1 MARLSSFYRKAI
13 GRTQY
18 GFEYGRGLLA
28 GRKLSV
34 SLLCIS
40 TLLLFSQSGC
50 SVWDL
55 ARRTMRDEPDCY
67 DVRPE
72 EEEDLER
79 YRCWAV
85 EAWQSANGSMGSGA
99 FYEGF
104 MDGFVDH
111 VYSGGSGEPPVIPP
125 CQFWTNRNGD
135 ASPSITEWN
144 AGFRRGAAAAS
155 EGGYRERVVVPVS
168 IGTGRPQRA
177 NVSGQCVAHEP
188 NRNSDHETD
197 YSPWDVSSTESDP
210 VEFMEAPETSYELP
224 SASEAQSASEAPG
237 ELPALEAQPETY
249 LNSTPW
255 PEPESRTIELDPDEQ
270 FESDGPTLG
279 NPNGFYGPPEAPEK
293 PTSADELLDSL
304 SPDSLETPPT
314 APDESEPID
323 LDDLFSTS
331 PTQQQPPPRAQGAK
345 SGTERGSSPAY
356 KDWSYGDI
364 VAASQSEQTSSMP
377 VTASSQAQWNGQ
389 VRRPEND
396 TKLQDNLSSSADAV
410 IEFSQDFEEDQGS
423 SRSSRNVRQATTTA
437 PVPLEKA
444 PTKPLRNWRISDWQ
458 KKFQNGDQSTD
469 VGGREGI
476 SFDAWKK
483 AYGKK
488 K

>member
-1 MARLSSFYRKAI
+1 MARLSSFYREAI
-13 GRTQY
+13 GHTQY

-34 SLLCIS
+34 SLFWIS
-40 TLLLFSQSGC
+40 TILLFSQSGC

-85 EAWQSANGSMGSGA
+85 EAWQSAGGSLGSGA

-104 MDGFVDH
+104 LDGFVDH
-111 VYSGGSGEPPVIPP
+111 VYSGGNGEPPVIPP
-125 CQFWTNRNGD
+125 CQFWTNKNVD
-135 ASPSITEWN
+135 ASASITEWN

-155 EGGYRERVVVPVS
+155 EGGYRDRVVVPVS
-168 IGTGRPQRA
+168 INSGRPQRP
-177 NVSGQCVAHEP
+177 NVSGQCVANEP
-188 NRNSDHETD
+188 DRNSDHETD
-197 YSPWDVSSTESDP
+197 YSPWDMSSTESDP
-210 VEFMEAPETSYELP
+210 VEFMEAPETGYELP
-224 SASEAQSASEAPG
+224 NTVDAQGTSEAPG
-237 ELPALEAQPETY
+237 ELPASEAQAESY
-249 LNSTPW
+249 LDSTPW
-255 PEPESRTIELDPDEQ
+255 PEPESQTIELDPDEQ
-270 FESDGPTLG
+270 VESDGPTLG
-279 NPNGFYGPPEAPEK
+279 NPNGSYGPPEAPEK
-293 PTSADELLDSL
+293 PTSADELFDSL
-304 SPDSLETPPT
+304 SPENMDAPPT
-314 APDESEPID
+314 TPGGSEPID
-323 LDDLFSTS
+323 LDDLFSAS
-331 PTQQQPPPRAQGAK
+331 PIQQQSPPRAENDKAV
-345 SGTERGSSPAY
+345 TERGPIPAY

-377 VTASSQAQWNGQ
+377 VVANSQAQWAGQ
-389 VRRPEND
+389 TSRPKND
-396 TKLQDNLSSSADAV
+396 TKPQSSSSVDTV
-410 IEFSQDFEEDQGS
+410 IEFSQNSKEYQGS
-423 SRSSRNVRQATTTA
+423 SRSSRNVRQATNTA
-437 PVPLEKA
+437 PVPPEEA

-458 KKFQNGDQSTD
+458 KKFQNGDQTTD
-469 VGGREGI
+469 VGEREGV